1 MDSDS
6 RQAAPVFHSVPM
18 LPLPTTPEEDCE
30 ASNTADSYGASPR
43 SSEGGQDAGPR
54 RCGLSRR
61 QALKGGCA
69 CSMLAMLTVLILAAT
84 VIKTPRESAAAETS
98 RLFKNAGH
106 DCVQFADYS
115 EGDVIES
122 DYVIGTLDFTF
133 MAWIKPHTHHYGMI
147 LSRDRA
153 GDPEGMFR
161 VPMWSDG
168 RVGVTQRFA
177 FAMDGSVEDLEYPS
191 AVDPNGWGSNFTSAQ
206 PLQLGQEAHFV
217 IVRRGL
223 DWAMFLD
230 GEHAVSGGWR
240 RQNLPDDGSPGL
252 LDLKYFEDK
261 NLRVGSRHPRL
272 PALLSPG
279 SLTVQDPFPGTIR
292 GASLHV
298 GVAFSEEQIRQGGH
312 ATCQ

>member
-1 MDSDS
+1 MVS
-6 RQAAPVFHSVPM
+6 RQEDPVFYSLPM
-18 LPLPTTPEEDCE
+18 RLPTMPEEVCE
-30 ASNTADSYGASPR
+30 ASNAAGSDGPSPR
-43 SSEGGQDAGPR
+43 SSEGGRSTGPVEDAGPR
-54 RCGLSRR
+54 RCRLSRR
-61 QALKGGCA
+61 QVLKGGCA
-69 CSMLAMLTVLILAAT
+69 FSMLAVLTVLILAAT

-122 DYVIGTLDFTF
+122 DYVIGTSDFTF
-133 MAWIKPHTHHYGMI
+133 MAWIKPHMHRYGMI

-153 GDPEGMFR
+153 GDGAGMFR
-161 VPMWSDG
+161 VPMWPDG
-168 RVGVTQRFA
+168 RVGMTELAA
-177 FAMDGSVEDLEYPS
+177 FAVDGSVEDLEYPS
-191 AVDPNGWGSNFTSAQ
+191 AVDANGWGSNFTSAQ

-217 IVRRGL
+217 IVRRGF
-223 DWAMFLD
+223 DWAIFLD

-240 RQNLPDDGSPGL
+240 RQNGGL